1 MRTHRASS
9 EPGPTISPGRERAR
23 PTSHAALSFSP
34 ETSRAETVGRKKKL
48 EPFVLCLPPPL
59 EEEEEV
65 LAAGAMRYT
74 RKELEVLSGAP
85 SREAQALRWDEAH
98 AALAAAGFSGDYD
111 GLVASDE
118 PLSRRGKKVSGAGK
132 KRPEAAPHHFSEV
145 TEVGAWR
152 NGDSGVPFD
161 EGEDV
166 EYEDDSDDE
175 YDGILKPAFAVDG
188 EPDFESGEP
197 LDGFEYLRRVRWE
210 ANQIPKVKVAKIDL
224 SAARKEQTPY
234 MPEIPDIPKCSPD
247 LCASKEWEDS
257 FITYFSDTRLAFLEL
272 DSSDEPSVSGAV
284 KNPCKPGISFE
295 PQIDPTLTM
304 IRKMDAVS
312 RAATLR
318 NYIGMIQS
326 FDALSR
332 NDCLWLFALCVAVEP
347 PLDAETCASLRSML
361 RKCSTI
367 LATKSEMDDE
377 VVMLNIL
384 VAISGRYFGQYEK

>member
-1 MRTHRASS
+1 METRTLRA
-9 EPGPTISPGRERAR
+9 
-23 PTSHAALSFSP
+23 L
-34 ETSRAETVGRKKKL
+34 
-48 EPFVLCLPPPL
+48 LPPSL
-59 EEEEEV
+59 EVEEV

-74 RKELEVLSGAP
+74 RHELEALSGAP
-85 SREAQALRWDEAH
+85 SREAQALRWAEVY

-111 GLVASDE
+111 GLLASDE
-118 PLSRRGKKVSGAGK
+118 PLTRRGKKVSGGGK
-132 KRPEAAPHHFSEV
+132 KRPEAAAHQLSEM
-145 TEVGAWR
+145 GAWR
-152 NGDSGVPFD
+152 NGDSGVHQATGEPFD
-161 EGEDV
+161 QGGDV

-257 FITYFSDTRLAFLEL
+257 FITYFSETRLAFLEL
-272 DSSDEPSVSGAV
+272 DSSDGPSVSGAV
-284 KNPCKPGISFE
+284 KNSCKPGISFE

-318 NYIGMIQS
+318 NYIDMIQS
-326 FDALSR
+326 FDTLSR

-384 VAISGRYFGQYEK
+384 VAISGVYFGQYEK

>member
-1 MRTHRASS
+1 M
-9 EPGPTISPGRERAR
+9 
-23 PTSHAALSFSP
+23 
-34 ETSRAETVGRKKKL
+34 
-48 EPFVLCLPPPL
+48 PPPL
-59 EEEEEV
+59 ET
-65 LAAGAMRYT
+65 MRYT
-74 RKELEVLSGAP
+74 RHELEALSGAP
-85 SREAQALRWDEAH
+85 SREAQALRWAEAY

-111 GLVASDE
+111 GLLASDE
-118 PLSRRGKKVSGAGK
+118 PLTRRGKKVSGGGK
-132 KRPEAAPHHFSEV
+132 KRPEAAAYQFSEV

-152 NGDSGVPFD
+152 NGDSAVHQATGEPFD
-161 EGEDV
+161 QGEDV
-166 EYEDDSDDE
+166 EYEDDSDDD

-257 FITYFSDTRLAFLEL
+257 FITYFSETRLAFLEL
-272 DSSDEPSVSGAV
+272 DSSDGPSVSGAV
-284 KNPCKPGISFE
+284 KNSCKPGISFE

-304 IRKMDAVS
+304 IRNMDAVS

-318 NYIGMIQS
+318 NYIDMIQS

-367 LATKSEMDDE
+367 LAAKSEMDDE

-384 VAISGRYFGQYEK
+384 VAISGVYFGQYEK